1 MIKVYIERK
10 NNMSSIYNIARYD
23 DDMVLHTYFTSEKQ
37 ARDFIKELKVRRT
50 AKSVKKFVQ
59 ERLLQ
64 FLQQL

>member
-37 ARDFIKELKVRRT
+37 ARNFIKELNLNYT
-50 AKSVKKFVQ
+50 IVKKKKA
-59 ERLLQ
+59 RDDDMMIW
-64 FLQQL
+64 